1 MRNQIR
7 WKDIEYQP
15 GYCEAI
21 ARAKGKIVARHRI
34 ETTGKPVKLVI
45 ESDNANWKADGT
57 DLQHLRII
65 AIDSKCRR
73 VATAPGEVRIK
84 ITGDATIAAMSN
96 GNISN
101 AELAVTDRQSLFNG
115 SCLAILRSG
124 MTPSQVTITAECE
137 GMKSAKIKL
146 MTK

>member
-21 ARAKGKIVARHRI
+21 ARTDVKIVARHRI
-34 ETTGKPVKLVI
+34 ETTGKPVKLII
-45 ESDNANWKADGT
+45 ESDNPDWKADGM

-65 AIDSKCRR
+65 ALDSKGRR
-73 VATAPGEVRIK
+73 VATAPGEVKIK
-84 ITGDATIAAMSN
+84 VTGDATIAAMSN
-96 GNISN
+96 GNISSD
-101 AELAVTDRQSLFNG
+101 ELAVTDHQSLFNG
-115 SCLAILRSG
+115 SCLVILRSG
-124 MTPSQVTITAECE
+124 QTPSQVTLTAECE

>member
-1 MRNQIR
+1 
-7 WKDIEYQP
+7 
-15 GYCEAI
+15 
-21 ARAKGKIVARHRI
+21 
-34 ETTGKPVKLVI
+34 
-45 ESDNANWKADGT
+45 
-57 DLQHLRII
+57 
-65 AIDSKCRR
+65 
-73 VATAPGEVRIK
+73 
-84 ITGDATIAAMSN
+84 MSN